1 MQRMP
6 IKAILIEGQGITS
19 SGGLKTQ
26 PIIWLSSVWA
36 LSLLDKA
43 QHGLLPKLL
52 YKETFHASKMVVQL
66 EPFSSIRTVRFHRVI
81 GPTVDLG
88 SS

>member
-26 PIIWLSSVWA
+26 PTIWLSGVGA
-36 LSLLDKA
+36 LSL
-43 QHGLLPKLL
+43 
-52 YKETFHASKMVVQL
+52 
-66 EPFSSIRTVRFHRVI
+66 
-81 GPTVDLG
+81 
-88 SS
+88 